1 MGKRSE
7 YVRKER
13 DFYPT
18 PFDAYK
24 PLIEHLPKEQFG
36 FAEPCAGDGT
46 LIKHI
51 ENSTMGGVLGP
62 VI

>member
-36 FAEPCAGDGT
+36 FAEPF
-46 LIKHI
+46 LPYL
-51 ENSTMGGVLGP
+51 STIDVK
-62 VI
+62 